1 MEEGY
6 STTVSNAMLVIV
18 EMAGVPG
25 VSAEE
30 RLL

>member
-6 STTVSNAMLVIV
+6 STTVSNAMLAIV